1 MAEKIAAMPRL
12 GLALAKKAVNQA
24 EDAMVLQ
31 VVLLVLPPILLGIF
45 SLPLGR
51 SDPRALA
58 AFSMIGIYV
67 LNAVMD
73 CTASGGGTP
82 WRLFFIIAGWSAAL
96 LNAPT
101 PEVAVE
107 TVWLW
112 PRKQV
117 GFRRVMV

>member
-1 MAEKIAAMPRL
+1 MSSIDNAYL
-12 GLALAKKAVNQA
+12 FTALTFGVYAVV
-24 EDAMVLQ
+24 MQ
-31 VVLLVLPPILLGIF
+31 VVLFVLPPILLGIF

-51 SDPRALA
+51 RDPRALA
-58 AFSMIGIYV
+58 AFSMIGFYV

-82 WRLFFIIAGWSAAL
+82 WRLLFIITGWSAAL

-112 PRKQV
+112 PRTQL